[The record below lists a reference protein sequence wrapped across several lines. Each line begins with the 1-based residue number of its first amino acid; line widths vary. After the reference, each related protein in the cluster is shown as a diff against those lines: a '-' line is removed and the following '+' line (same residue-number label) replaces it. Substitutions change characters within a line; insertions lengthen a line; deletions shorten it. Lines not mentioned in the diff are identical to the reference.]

1 MLICTYKASLRN
13 ATWVF
18 SDSLGPPFTGCHRSL
33 VVPLASTLWESNS
46 WTLVQFSPNSI
57 KGGARS
63 ASYTAVF
70 ILLYFQGPAQSLVHH
85 EQSQVPVQSVNN
97 WVSELIEHL
106 SPVLSDLGYRLTTC
120 WEADQWFEV
129 NLTSIGKNISVTP
142 EVYLGVILS
151 SSVFINKQL
160 SLLNGSSGT
169 AAREVGFENA
179 LSNSSCVV
187 HKVFDAGISP
197 VWLWLLVYRWR
208 IIIIAHVCIYL
219 KL

>member
-1 MLICTYKASLRN
+1 MKRKSKSNSLIFQERIHYFAFLSPGIHPDQTGVPTEKYVYFWQYSVLTGLLKESNQIRPWVLDICYSFCQEHYFFLPNPSSFNFAMLICTYKASLRN

-97 WVSELIEHL
+97 
-106 SPVLSDLGYRLTTC
+106 
-120 WEADQWFEV
+120 
-129 NLTSIGKNISVTP
+129 
-142 EVYLGVILS
+142 
-151 SSVFINKQL
+151 
-160 SLLNGSSGT
+160 
-169 AAREVGFENA
+169 
-179 LSNSSCVV
+179 
-187 HKVFDAGISP
+187 
-197 VWLWLLVYRWR
+197 
-208 IIIIAHVCIYL
+208 
-219 KL
+219 